1 MGQEKMRWS
10 KSELKELTET
20 IVSELKEGPFDISDW
35 DVFAEYV
42 EHNLKTSQQDDF
54 LSEVVVNAFKSYQRY
69 ETDMAV
75 SNLIDKG
82 LVRMLVNQD
91 GKLVYEAT
99 EKGRDLGTLI
109 IKMKNG
115 KIK

>member
-10 KSELKELTET
+10 KSELKELTQT

-35 DVFAEYV
+35 GVFAEYI
-42 EHNLKTSQQDDF
+42 EQNLKLSQQEDF
-54 LSEVVVNAFKSYQRY
+54 LSEVVINAFKSYQKY
-69 ETDMAV
+69 ETDMAL

-82 LVRMLVNQD
+82 LVRMLVNED
-91 GKLVYEAT
+91 GELVYEAT
-99 EKGRDLGTLI
+99 EKGRDLRTLI
-109 IKMKNG
+109 LKQKNG

>member
-1 MGQEKMRWS
+1 
-10 KSELKELTET
+10 
-20 IVSELKEGPFDISDW
+20 
-35 DVFAEYV
+35 
-42 EHNLKTSQQDDF
+42 
-54 LSEVVVNAFKSYQRY
+54 
-69 ETDMAV
+69 MAI

-91 GKLVYEAT
+91 GELVYEAT

>member
-42 EHNLKTSQQDDF
+42 
-54 LSEVVVNAFKSYQRY
+54 
-69 ETDMAV
+69 
-75 SNLIDKG
+75 
-82 LVRMLVNQD
+82 
-91 GKLVYEAT
+91 
-99 EKGRDLGTLI
+99 
-109 IKMKNG
+109 
-115 KIK
+115 